1 MKVENYFIKKF
12 KLKNRQGSVLA
23 YVLIML
29 LISSIFTLSILHLV
43 NTNTI
48 QIRRQQDRMEAY
60 YLAYSGV
67 EMAFTSLLADNNAK
81 LKELRNGTVPELKT
95 ENIEF
100 GNGKISVTAE
110 TTKNE
115 NFENWIEITSTANL
129 NKNDFTY
136 TRKFLFDPNN
146 PIDDVW
152 LE

>member
-1 MKVENYFIKKF
+1 
-12 KLKNRQGSVLA
+12 
-23 YVLIML
+23 
-29 LISSIFTLSILHLV
+29 
-43 NTNTI
+43 
-48 QIRRQQDRMEAY
+48 MEAY

-67 EMAFTSLLADNNAK
+67 EMAFTSLLADSNAK
-81 LKELRNGTVPELKT
+81 LKELRNDPDSVLKT